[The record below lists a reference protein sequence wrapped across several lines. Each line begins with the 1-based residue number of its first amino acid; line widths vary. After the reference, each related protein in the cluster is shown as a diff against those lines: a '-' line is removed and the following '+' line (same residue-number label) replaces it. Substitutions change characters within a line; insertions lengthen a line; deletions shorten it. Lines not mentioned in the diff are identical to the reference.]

1 MSYSSS
7 TTSNIVTEDY
17 PLSHVFG
24 NFPPNVIEDLCKGVA
39 KREVELT
46 ALRNKLNV
54 KSSSI
59 EGLLLGPSQPLTMIG
74 YEPKNTFSLGES
86 GKAVIDGYHP
96 EMGIAVEVEKGR
108 IMFGNQLYLDLYKF
122 IALDG
127 YWRRCLTYIYDTS
140 CKTKGAGARS
150 PTNGLR
156 NALRVHS
163 VNDSGKCW
171 PKGT

>member
-7 TTSNIVTEDY
+7 TTSNAVTEDY

-108 IMFGNQLYLDLYKF
+108 IMLGNQLYLDLYKF
-122 IALDG
+122 IALDEIVYGVIIVPTISREGREKPFQRCVTKLKVIENKLDRFGIQGLAIIG
-127 YWRRCLTYIYDTS
+127 Y
-140 CKTKGAGARS
+140 
-150 PTNGLR
+150 
-156 NALRVHS
+156 
-163 VNDSGKCW
+163 
-171 PKGT
+171 